1 MAGERLIALHRM
13 PPSPVPG
20 CTDRPHRR
28 IARVVDPGLPQRI
41 GKYQVR
47 EQIGRGGMGVVYRGF
62 DPALERE
69 VAIKVI
75 HTAKLDFASQ
85 IARFSAE
92 AKALA
97 QLCSPNVVQV
107 YDYHPDPVEPY
118 LVMEYVR
125 GRSLSVV
132 LREDGPLPLRRLVD
146 CAWQVLSGLA
156 AAHGVG
162 ILHRDL
168 KPGNLLLAAD
178 GVYKLA
184 DFGLATG
191 SGPGGIDTEDVTD
204 TGEIVGTVRYL
215 APERAAGGD
224 ATVLTD
230 LYALGVTLYEL
241 ATGKH
246 PVAKEDNP
254 LRTASRIVEQP
265 LPPLASVLPSV
276 PAPFAAWLDRLVA
289 HDPTK
294 RFQSAVAARAALEPI
309 DLPSAPD
316 RRATTRREVREPGE
330 PSQRTVPMTI
340 PGVTPAEGTAT
351 GITGRAKIAGTNR
364 PPSTAIAMPVSG
376 LRPVPAAL
384 LRKPRVRF
392 VIKLILAI
400 WIFSSAATLAA
411 GLAISHRAIADQQ
424 ERLRGALASTAA
436 SAALLIDGD
445 AHRRLAIA
453 GATAE
458 RDPAYAQMVA
468 LLRRFK
474 QTNAEIT
481 NIYTFVRLPDSD
493 ATKVVAFVV
502 DASDEGDRNGNGV
515 IDPDEALAPPGK
527 LFPASDAPRLFE
539 GFNHPSAD
547 DEVTRDQWGTWLS
560 GYAPIRDA
568 QGVSTGLVGVDMAAS
583 QIAGLEHD
591 FLIHSAVLL
600 ASTLVAF
607 LAGGV
612 LVALRMRRPI
622 VDLQQGLLRVA
633 QGDLDTTVTVTS
645 VDEFRVL
652 ADTFNFMIAELRDA
666 AAIRRAFEGFVAHSL
681 SAQLNRPGVLPAPSG
696 GLAARLYCD
705 LDQGDGPLIDRAA
718 LGRVLSQVLPLLFDA
733 VRAHGGV
740 PERVFGTGVL
750 VVFASTG
757 ADDRPQVRA
766 VRAALAFLAAV
777 ENSGTLARVA
787 IGIDLGEDG
796 SSVERRAVALGH
808 LNRQTGT
815 DLLVSGGAFLPIRNG
830 FYADRLRIDPLSPD
844 LPAEGYAVK
853 GAVSA

>member
-1 MAGERLIALHRM
+1 M
-13 PPSPVPG
+13 
-20 CTDRPHRR
+20 
-28 IARVVDPGLPQRI
+28 VDPALPQRI

-47 EQIGRGGMGVVYRGF
+47 EQVGRGGMGLVYRAF
-62 DPALERE
+62 DPALDRE

-85 IARFSAE
+85 LSRFSAE

-97 QLCSPNVVQV
+97 QLCSPYVVQV

-118 LVMEYVR
+118 LVMEFVR
-125 GRSLSVV
+125 GRSLSRV

-156 AAHGVG
+156 AAHGAG

-191 SGPGGIDTEDVTD
+191 SGPGGIEHEDLTD

-230 LYALGVTLYEL
+230 LYALGVTLHEL
-241 ATGKH
+241 ATGRH
-246 PVAKEDNP
+246 PVTKEDNP
-254 LRTASRIVEQP
+254 LRTAARIVERP
-265 LPPLASVLPSV
+265 LPSLTTTLPHV
-276 PAPFAAWLDRLVA
+276 PPAFAAWLDRVAA
-289 HDPTK
+289 HDPNQ
-294 RFQSAVAARAALEPI
+294 RFPTALAARTALEEIEVP
-309 DLPSAPD
+309 ATPD
-316 RRATTRREVREPGE
+316 RRATTRRELATVSAE
-330 PSQRTVPMTI
+330 PSERTVPMTR
-340 PGVTPAEGTAT
+340 PAVTPAEGTTT
-351 GITGRAKIAGTNR
+351 GLTQSARIAGTNR

-400 WIFSSAATLAA
+400 WVFSSAATVVA
-411 GLAISHRAIADQQ
+411 GLVISHRAISDQ
-424 ERLRGALASTAA
+424 EEHFRKELSNAA
-436 SAALLIDGD
+436 AAAALLVDGEVH
-445 AHRRLAIA
+445 ARLALA
-453 GATAE
+453 GTTAA
-458 RDPAYAQMVA
+458 RDPAFAQIVA
-468 LLRRFK
+468 DLRRYK
-474 QTNAEIT
+474 QTHPEVSY
-481 NIYTFVRLPDSD
+481 IYTMAKRPDSD
-493 ATKVVAFVV
+493 TTHIVTFVV
-502 DASDEGDRNGNGV
+502 DASEEIDRNQNGV
-515 IDPDEALAPPGK
+515 TDPDEVIARPGQ
-527 LFPASDAPRLFE
+527 PYNASDAPRLMDGFE
-539 GFNHPSAD
+539 RATAD
-547 DEVTRDQWGTWLS
+547 DEFVRDQWGSWLS

-568 QGVSTGLVGVDMAAS
+568 QGRSTGLVGVDLAAGHIS
-583 QIAGLEHD
+583 RLEND
-591 FLIHSAVLL
+591 FLMHSAVLL

-607 LAGGV
+607 LAAGV

-622 VDLQQGLLRVA
+622 VALQQGLLRVA
-633 QGDLDTTVTVTS
+633 QGDLDATVTVQS

-681 SAQLNRPGVLPAPSG
+681 AAQLNRPGALPAPAG

-705 LDQGDGPLIDRAA
+705 LDQGDGPLIDRSA

-750 VVFASTG
+750 IVFASTG
-757 ADDRPQVRA
+757 DDDRPQARA

-777 ENSGTLARVA
+777 ENSGTMARVA

-808 LNRQTGT
+808 LNRQMGT

-830 FYADRLRIDPLSPD
+830 FYADRLRIDPLGAD

-853 GAVSA
+853 GAVSV